1 VEFVFSRRTDRHCPL
16 VRLPNAGEVM
26 PRKTEPAAVAA
37 GFTAATNAV
46 VLFADLNL
54 SADQQAS
61 IVVVLTLIAGLF
73 IRSKVTPVA

>member
-1 VEFVFSRRTDRHCPL
+1 MT
-16 VRLPNAGEVM
+16 
-26 PRKTEPAAVAA
+26 KEPAAIAA
-37 GFTAATNAV
+37 GFAAGVDAI

-54 SADQQAS
+54 SADQQSA